1 MPQPN
6 KKRFLPFYTVGEEI
20 ANSVTHGLGSLLSI
34 AGCAVMIVFAA
45 LTGDPFKIVSAA
57 IFGAGLIIMFTMST
71 LYHSLTNEKAKFVF
85 RVFDHTSIF
94 ILIAATYT
102 PLTLVSLRGWIGWSI
117 FGVVW
122 GSAIVGIILNAVSVE
137 RFKVLSM
144 VCYIASGW
152 CVVAAIVPLTQR
164 MEPMGVAL
172 LVAGGIAYTGGLF
185 FYRKKEIRYMHSV
198 WHLFVLAGAV
208 FHYFCILF
216 YVV

>member
-102 PLTLVSLRGWIGWSI
+102 PLTLVSLRGWIGWTI

-152 CVVAAIVPLTQR
+152 CVIAAIVPLIQR
-164 MEPMGVAL
+164 MESMGVAL
-172 LVAGGIAYTGGLF
+172 LVLGGIAYTGGLF

>member
-34 AGCAVMIVFAA
+34 AGCAVIIVFAA

-102 PLTLVSLRGWIGWSI
+102 PLTLVSLRGWIGWTI
-117 FGVVW
+117 FGVV
-122 GSAIVGIILNAVSVE
+122 
-137 RFKVLSM
+137 
-144 VCYIASGW
+144 
-152 CVVAAIVPLTQR
+152 
-164 MEPMGVAL
+164 
-172 LVAGGIAYTGGLF
+172 
-185 FYRKKEIRYMHSV
+185 
-198 WHLFVLAGAV
+198 GAPP
-208 FHYFCILF
+208 
-216 YVV
+216 

>member
-1 MPQPN
+1 MSEKN
-6 KKRFLPFYTVGEEI
+6 KNRFLPFYTVGEEI
-20 ANSVTHGLGSLLSI
+20 ANAITHGLGSLLAI
-34 AGCAVMIVFAA
+34 AGCAVIIVFAVF
-45 LTGDPFKIVSAA
+45 TQDPYKIVSAS

-102 PLTLVSLRGWIGWSI
+102 PLTLVSLRGWIGWTI
-117 FGVVW
+117 FGIVW
-122 GSAIVGIILNAVSVE
+122 GSAVVGIILNAISVE

-152 CVVAAIVPLTQR
+152 CVVAAIVPLVRT
-164 MEPMGVAL
+164 MKPFGVIL
-172 LVAGGIAYTGGLF
+172 LVLGGLAYTGGLY
-185 FYRKKEIRYMHSV
+185 FYKKKDVRYMHSI
-198 WHLFVLAGAV
+198 WHVFVLAGAI

-216 YVV
+216 YVI

>member
-34 AGCAVMIVFAA
+34 AGCAVIIVFAA

-102 PLTLVSLRGWIGWSI
+102 PLTLVSLRGWIGWTI

-152 CVVAAIVPLTQR
+152 CVIAAIVPLIQR
-164 MEPMGVAL
+164 MESMGVAL
-172 LVAGGIAYTGGLF
+172 LVLGGIAYTGGLF

>member
-34 AGCAVMIVFAA
+34 AGCAVIIVFAA

-57 IFGAGLIIMFTMST
+57 IFSAGLIIMFTMST

-102 PLTLVSLRGWIGWSI
+102 PLTLVSLRGWIGWTI

-152 CVVAAIVPLTQR
+152 CVIAAIVPLTQR
-164 MEPMGVAL
+164 MESMGVAL
-172 LVAGGIAYTGGLF
+172 LVLGGIAYTGGLF

>member
-34 AGCAVMIVFAA
+34 AGCAVIIVFAA

-57 IFGAGLIIMFTMST
+57 IFSAGLIIMFTMST

-102 PLTLVSLRGWIGWSI
+102 PLTLVSLRGWIGWTI

-152 CVVAAIVPLTQR
+152 CVIAAIVPLTQR
-164 MEPMGVAL
+164 MESMGVAL
-172 LVAGGIAYTGGLF
+172 LVLGGIAYTGGLF
-185 FYRKKEIRYMHSV
+185 FYRKKEIR
-198 WHLFVLAGAV
+198 
-208 FHYFCILF
+208 
-216 YVV
+216 

>member
-152 CVVAAIVPLTQR
+152 CVIAAIVPLIQR
-164 MEPMGVAL
+164 MESMGVAL
-172 LVAGGIAYTGGLF
+172 LVLGGIAYTGGLF